1 MTSFWNKFKS
11 MLTGADE
18 PAAAVAER
26 VEPAVVAPAPRAPTP
41 PPPPAWPATAPS
53 PDAAEAAAADTLWQA
68 AYAAREGWYQ
78 REFGRFPSDILKMRN
93 LFGVW
98 PGGGLY
104 ALPADHVAPGLWLY
118 TTFGFSNPDMPARAI
133 STGSANE
140 ADEQGRVV
148 RSSGTLEP
156 KPPGTVVVPPV
167 GAAGYGYEFALVA
180 RDSVQWPLWVLQWAA
195 NAELLHDAGLLERVE
210 KHDGLTVQD
219 IEIDGGRCVN
229 LLIAKAR
236 APLPSGTTLPNGRMD
251 LVVATVITAE
261 EMLWSMEHGRG
272 ALLERLVAAGT
283 GQVSELDR
291 ASVV

>member
-18 PAAAVAER
+18 PAATVAER
-26 VEPAVVAPAPRAPTP
+26 VEPAVAAPAPRAATP

-53 PDAAEAAAADTLWQA
+53 PDAAEAAEADARWQA
-68 AYAAREGWYQ
+68 AYTARESWYQ

-118 TTFGFSNPDMPARAI
+118 TTFGLSNPDMPARVVPTAV
-133 STGSANE
+133 AE
-140 ADEQGRVV
+140 AHDAAGRVV
-148 RSSGTLEP
+148 QATGTLQA
-156 KPPGTVVVPPV
+156 KAPGTVVEPPP

-195 NAELLHDAGLLERVE
+195 NAELLHDAGLLARVE

-219 IEIDGGRCVN
+219 IEIDDGRRVN

-236 APLPSGTTLPNGRMD
+236 APLPPGATLPNGRMD

-261 EMLWSMEHGRG
+261 EMHWSMEHGRG
-272 ALLERLVAAGT
+272 PLLDRLVAGGV
-283 GQVSELDR
+283 GQVSELGR
-291 ASVV
+291 ASVI